1 MPEPAEYHQPMN
13 QQQTLIRLFES
24 WCGESHETAELLPPS
39 GSDRRYYRLTSKNH
53 HAIGAWNPDVRENQ
67 AFITL
72 SRHFNDAGLPV
83 PAVFAVD
90 HSQQAY
96 LQNDLGDITLF
107 SLLSQE
113 GLSENVKALY
123 RDAVKLLPRF
133 QVDGA
138 INLDFNVCYP
148 RKAFDLQSMRWDLN
162 YFKYYFA
169 RLSGFGFDEQALEDD
184 FDRLT
189 GFLLSAENTF
199 FLYRDFQSRNIM
211 IYGGKP
217 CFIDFQG
224 GRQGPLQYD
233 LASLIYDAKANL
245 PREFRNELLGLYMK
259 EISLHTTID
268 PDDFTARYRG
278 FILIRILQALGAY
291 GFRGFYQK
299 KEHFLQSI
307 PYALN
312 NLDYLLTHEHPGI
325 ELPALEKLLR
335 SFIQSDT
342 MRNYA
347 KPGLKVRITSFSY
360 RKQIPSDTT
369 GNGGGFVFDCRALP
383 NPGRLE
389 EYRKLTG
396 RDETVI
402 RYLAGH
408 HETGLF
414 LGAVYTLVDQAVEN
428 YLSRKFTNLMVSFGC
443 TGGQHRSVYCAEQL
457 SAHLNKRFGLN
468 IKPEH
473 MQKEE
478 WTL

>member
-72 SRHFNDAGLPV
+72 SRHFDDAGLPV

-347 KPGLKVRITSFSY
+347 KPGLNRKRRRICVRLS
-360 RKQIPSDTT
+360 RPSESGT
-369 GNGGGFVFDCRALP
+369 
-383 NPGRLE
+383 PGRIP
-389 EYRKLTG
+389 KT
-396 RDETVI
+396 
-402 RYLAGH
+402 
-408 HETGLF
+408 
-414 LGAVYTLVDQAVEN
+414 
-428 YLSRKFTNLMVSFGC
+428 
-443 TGGQHRSVYCAEQL
+443 HRT
-457 SAHLNKRFGLN
+457 R
-468 IKPEH
+468 
-473 MQKEE
+473 
-478 WTL
+478 

>member
-1 MPEPAEYHQPMN
+1 MN

-473 MQKEE
+473 TQKEE